1 MQSLKYGIACAAV
14 LLIGYGCDTS
24 KADDKSAAASGTVA
38 VDDIT
43 GNPDKYLGQTVTV
56 VAEVDEVHG
65 PDAFSLDEENPVAGG
80 IDNDLLV
87 IGPQAASLE
96 DLDDKWLN
104 DKVRVTGTIGKLS
117 VVDIEREVG
126 WDLKP
131 ELEVEVEG
139 AKAILIAKSVERV
152 R

>member
-1 MQSLKYGIACAAV
+1 MQSLRYGIACAAV

-24 KADDKSAAASGTVA
+24 KADDASAAGTVA

-43 GNPDKYLGQTVTV
+43 GNPEKYVGQTVTV

-65 PDAFSLDEENPVAGG
+65 PDAFSLDEEHPVAGG

-96 DLDDKWLN
+96 DLDDQWLN
-104 DKVRVTGTIGKLS
+104 DKVRVTGTIGRLS

-126 WDLKP
+126 WDLTP

-139 AKAILIAKSVERV
+139 AKAVLIAKSVERV
-152 R
+152 Q

>member
-1 MQSLKYGIACAAV
+1 MRRLLFGMACVTA
-14 LLIGYGCDTS
+14 LTIGYGCDTS
-24 KADDKSAAASGTVA
+24 KADEPGAMAAGVID

-56 VAEVDEVHG
+56 IGEVDEVHG

-96 DLDDKWLN
+96 DLDDQWLN
-104 DKVRVTGTIGKLS
+104 DEVRVTGTIGKMT
-117 VVDIEREVG
+117 VMEIEREIG
-126 WDLKP
+126 WDLSP
-131 ELEVEVEG
+131 QLEVEVEG
-139 AKAILIAKSVERV
+139 AKAVLIAKSVERV
-152 R
+152 Q

>member
-1 MQSLKYGIACAAV
+1 MQSLRYGIACAAV
-14 LLIGYGCDTS
+14 LLLGYGCDTS
-24 KADDKSAAASGTVA
+24 KADDTSAAAGTVA

-65 PDAFSLDEENPVAGG
+65 PDAFSLDEENPIAGG

-96 DLDDKWLN
+96 DLDDQWLN

-117 VVDIEREVG
+117 VVEIEREVG
-126 WDLKP
+126 WDLTP

-139 AKAILIAKSVERV
+139 AKAVLIAKSVERV
-152 R
+152 K